1 MITISE
7 TREINIEDILI
18 LYKANEWSSA
28 NKPNELYKGLLNSE
42 TLITAWEGT
51 KLVGLGNA
59 ISDGF
64 LTVYYPHLLVLPDY
78 QEKELGK

>member
-18 LYKANEWSSA
+18 LYKENEWSSA

-42 TLITAWEGT
+42 TLNL
-51 KLVGLGNA
+51 K
-59 ISDGF
+59 
-64 LTVYYPHLLVLPDY
+64 
-78 QEKELGK
+78 QEN